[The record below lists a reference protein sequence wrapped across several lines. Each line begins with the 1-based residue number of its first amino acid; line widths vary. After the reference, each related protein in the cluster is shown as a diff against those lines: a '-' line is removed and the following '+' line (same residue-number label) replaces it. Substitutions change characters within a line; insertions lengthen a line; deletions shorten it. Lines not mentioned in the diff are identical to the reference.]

1 MSVYL
6 RSGQWRVTRALLE
19 LPAQSRALDPGSGM
33 GHTVVCHSNF
43 LVGKPERR
51 KNNFVD
57 LSVDGGKILK

>member
-1 MSVYL
+1 
-6 RSGQWRVTRALLE
+6 LE